1 MLFSYKSKK
10 YFGFIILGCLFIF
23 MLSRAKYGYI
33 YNDEPFILTLGHRFM
48 KGDLIL

>member
-10 YFGFIILGCLFIF
+10 YFGFIVLGCLFIF

-33 YNDEPFILTLGHRFM
+33 YNAKVKPCGVL
-48 KGDLIL
+48 